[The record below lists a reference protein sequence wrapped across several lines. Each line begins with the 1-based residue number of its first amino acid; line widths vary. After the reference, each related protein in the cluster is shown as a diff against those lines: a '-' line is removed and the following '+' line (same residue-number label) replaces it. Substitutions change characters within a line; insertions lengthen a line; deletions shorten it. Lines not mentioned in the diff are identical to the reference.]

1 MVFKTA
7 FFLSGRTFVGEIEL
21 FRKDTSLDDH
31 CRTLN
36 RQLSDFRKIFAPI
49 FWDSIFC
56 VQTEILKEKIFFSKM
71 KLFMNIVR
79 HWAKMCWFLA
89 KNVRHGCQSC
99 ILRVEENFW
108 LKIKWFTKISLLIIF
123 SGLWVE
129 FFWAFGEK
137 IWGAFFKKAFF
148 MSREKI
154 RRKLL
159 CWRPFYFR

>member
-7 FFLSGRTFVGEIEL
+7 FFLSGRTFVGEIEF

-79 HWAKMCWFLA
+79 HWAKMCWLLA
-89 KNVRHGCQSC
+89 KNVRLGGQSC
-99 ILRVEENFW
+99 LFRVEENFFAENERLHKNFSPNTIFW
-108 LKIKWFTKISLLIIF
+108 TMSGSF
-123 SGLWVE
+123 SGLWR
-129 FFWAFGEK
+129 
-137 IWGAFFKKAFF
+137 KKL
-148 MSREKI
+148 R
-154 RRKLL
+154 
-159 CWRPFYFR
+159 